1 MYTCSVRC
9 LRGNCKRVRKG
20 FSIRSGGDACG
31 YSAEAGRC
39 FGTKGCFRNDRYF
52 GDKSLIKGVDLLRT
66 GLPPGMKSN
75 GHHGGSHPYLTDDFL
90 RAILVPGH
98 KVCVD
103 VATALNTTVSGVYAH
118 LSALK
123 GGETLKIP
131 VFSL

>member
-1 MYTCSVRC
+1 MV
-9 LRGNCKRVRKG
+9 N
-20 FSIRSGGDACG
+20 
-31 YSAEAGRC
+31 
-39 FGTKGCFRNDRYF
+39 
-52 GDKSLIKGVDLLRT
+52 
-66 GLPPGMKSN
+66 N

-131 VFSL
+131 TFSI